1 MALFHALYIIWV
13 FLLIPL
19 FNAEEFTPKVTRTLS
34 RYVFDIVNFDDSNT
48 LIRADEDSVE
58 ISFDAGENWKTI
70 DGIEEPIESF
80 VVDPFRGHDRAF
92 AFVKTAPKFYVT
104 DDQGKSWRP
113 LTIPIS
119 EKASNYFCG
128 ITTHPIKKKHLI
140 IRCDLLTI
148 NDSGVMHVGREI
160 YTTNDGV
167 SFSQVKP
174 SFGKIDGHISTTRCD
189 FIKSSEDSDLGGNDA
204 SILCLFRNTEYI
216 ESIGST
222 IDKSEFI
229 LSTDGGETFKEL
241 VQFKDKV
248 VSRYEILKHHVI
260 VLTQD
265 DMYNEMSST
274 DIWISNDVSTFQ
286 MAHTPTKIR
295 HVNMGQIHEDSI
307 GRIVLSVSRE
317 RDDED
322 SNQPGAAE
330 VLISDSEGLKVLPI
344 KWIPNNQFG
353 YINVAYPG
361 FLKGTF
367 FGSFHP
373 FIEYSNRKRKYS
385 RQKVREE
392 TKVSVDNG
400 LTWSNLKVVDRENVD
415 SFRCDV
421 TKPERCSLH
430 TYFYDLRNLRPSAG
444 IMMISGI
451 VGDGSEYDWNEEKTF
466 ISRDSGLTW
475 RLVHNSTGLYT
486 TGDLG
491 NIIMYIPY
499 RSNENGDVPSKFYY
513 SLDQGKTWGEYDLIM
528 PIYPYR
534 LISTISDGS
543 GSKFILTGT
552 SITDDPISITYS
564 IDFSAVFDYKS
575 CEEGD
580 FEDWNL
586 ADGKCVNGAKYKYRR
601 RKQDAQCLVKK
612 ALKDLSLDETPCNS
626 CTGSDY
632 ECSSEFVR
640 DAKGDCIPD
649 YDQIALSDICDKA
662 NGETISL
669 EPLQLIKG
677 DKCKKPME
685 IEAMNIPCEK
695 ILRESSNGKKI
706 VTIENKFDF
715 EI

>member
-1 MALFHALYIIWV
+1 MALFRALYIIWV

-229 LSTDGGETFKEL
+229 LSTDGGETFREL

-330 VLISDSEGLKVLPI
+330 VLISDSEGLKFLPI

-367 FGSFHP
+367 FWF
-373 FIEYSNRKRKYS
+373 
-385 RQKVREE
+385 
-392 TKVSVDNG
+392 VS
-400 LTWSNLKVVDRENVD
+400 
-415 SFRCDV
+415 
-421 TKPERCSLH
+421 SLH
-430 TYFYDLRNLRPSAG
+430 
-444 IMMISGI
+444 
-451 VGDGSEYDWNEEKTF
+451 
-466 ISRDSGLTW
+466 
-475 RLVHNSTGLYT
+475 
-486 TGDLG
+486 
-491 NIIMYIPY
+491 
-499 RSNENGDVPSKFYY
+499 
-513 SLDQGKTWGEYDLIM
+513 
-528 PIYPYR
+528 
-534 LISTISDGS
+534 
-543 GSKFILTGT
+543 
-552 SITDDPISITYS
+552 
-564 IDFSAVFDYKS
+564 
-575 CEEGD
+575 
-580 FEDWNL
+580 
-586 ADGKCVNGAKYKYRR
+586 
-601 RKQDAQCLVKK
+601 
-612 ALKDLSLDETPCNS
+612 
-626 CTGSDY
+626 
-632 ECSSEFVR
+632 
-640 DAKGDCIPD
+640 
-649 YDQIALSDICDKA
+649 
-662 NGETISL
+662 
-669 EPLQLIKG
+669 
-677 DKCKKPME
+677 
-685 IEAMNIPCEK
+685 
-695 ILRESSNGKKI
+695 
-706 VTIENKFDF
+706 
-715 EI
+715 